1 MKLAALLSLVAHIPA
16 ASTHELQLRIGIQ
29 HLAVREPDLRQPVY
43 ARIDLSIGKVQNEM
57 GEPTRDGHKEPK
69 T

>member
-16 ASTHELQLRIGIQ
+16 ASAHELQLRIG